1 MNILNELYLTRDR
14 ETLKTYFDVI
24 FGPKKPKGFEFGY
37 DIERPA
43 PQWEKIVARLNEYL
57 ANEEKPKP
65 PVIVTDNKKYGAK
78 LRIGL
83 QRDSFTIYTYTSDP
97 LSESSIDVTFFFLT
111 LAGNIFDFQTE

>member
-1 MNILNELYLTRDR
+1 VNILNELYLTRNK

-24 FGPKKPKGFEFGY
+24 FGPKKPRGFEFAY
-37 DIERPA
+37 DIERPSL
-43 PQWEKIVARLNEYL
+43 QWRKMVVKLNEYL

-65 PVIVTDNKKYGAK
+65 PVIITDNKKYGGK
-78 LRIGL
+78 LHIGL

-111 LAGNIFDFQTE
+111 LSGDIFDFQTE